1 MQFFWL
7 CRVVLER
14 GQFSLSFFAAPSK
27 LGAVFVLLARDVAAP
42 FNFYTGVCSGVQEP
56 LICTEV
62 LKSMAGWLKTARNL
76 PTR

>member
-1 MQFFWL
+1 LKVFWL
-7 CRVVLER
+7 WRVVFEKA
-14 GQFSLSFFAAPSK
+14 QFSLSLFAAPSK